1 MIEISDIPY
10 WLIFVISVVAFVLA
24 AIARDKEWHLIK
36 SFLYVVG
43 ILTGAYAAIMIWV
56 GNFMVFMP

>member
-1 MIEISDIPY
+1 MIKIPDTPN
-10 WLIFVISVVAFVLA
+10 WLIFVISIIALVLA

-36 SFLYVVG
+36 AFLYVVG

-56 GNFMVFMP
+56 GNFMVFI